1 MKILIYDKMQIATG
15 VPDEIKSP
23 ALSDYYEDAV
33 SFTATFETA
42 EKIDCIG
49 IGYTDATQVTVTNE
63 SGDSRSITISKS
75 APYQNGLY
83 LLSSP
88 IYVSDLEYGGV
99 LTITHNGT
107 YIGRVGIG
115 EYRKLCGNPT
125 MEIGFYT
132 TEKNRE
138 TLSGQVIP
146 GSGGYSGRVFDFDV
160 RYEIDID
167 NIYADIELAYAGQ
180 ISKGFPYFMYTDDE
194 QHKLPANM
202 LYFYAKT
209 DKPISKLQNSIRRA
223 LYSYKFQFEEKF

>member
-23 ALSDYYEDAV
+23 ALSDYYEDAT
-33 SFTATFETA
+33 SFTATFTTA

-49 IGYTDATQVTVTNE
+49 IGYTDATQVTITNE
-63 SGDSRSITISKS
+63 SLESRSVTISKV

-88 IYVSDLEYGGV
+88 IYPTDLEYGGV

-107 YIGRVGIG
+107 YIGRVAIG

-138 TLSGQVIP
+138 TLSGQVIS
-146 GSGGYSGRVFDFDV
+146 GSGGYSGRIFDFDI
-160 RYEIDID
+160 RYEIDET
-167 NIYADIELAYAGQ
+167 IYDDIELAYAGQ
-180 ISKGFPYFMYTDDE
+180 IAKGFPYFMYTDDE
-194 QHKLPANM
+194 QVKLPTNM
-202 LYFYAKT
+202 LYFYAQT
-209 DKPISKLQNSIRRA
+209 DKPLSKLQSSIWRF
-223 LYSYKFQFEEKF
+223 LYSYKFQFLEKF

>member
-15 VPDEIKSP
+15 VPDQVKSP
-23 ALSDYYEDAV
+23 ALSDFYETAA
-33 SFTATFETA
+33 SFTATFTTA

-49 IGYTDATQVTVTNE
+49 IGYTDATQVTITNE
-63 SGDSRSITISKS
+63 SLDSRSITISKD

-83 LLSSP
+83 LLSSA
-88 IYVSDLEYGGV
+88 IYPTDLEYGGV

-107 YIGRVGIG
+107 YIGRVAIG
-115 EYRKLCGNPT
+115 EYRKLCGNPS

-132 TEKNRE
+132 TEKNRD
-138 TLSGQVIP
+138 TLAMQVIP
-146 GSGGYSGRVFDFDV
+146 GAGGVSGRVFDFDV

-167 NIYADIELAYAGQ
+167 NIYADIELAFASQ
-180 ISKGFPYFMYTDDE
+180 IAKGFPFFMYTDDE
-194 QHKLPANM
+194 QHKLPTNM

-223 LYSYKFQFEEKF
+223 LYSYKFKFEERF

>member
-23 ALSDYYEDAV
+23 SLADMYEDAV

-42 EKIDCIG
+42 EKINCIG
-49 IGYTDATQVTVTNE
+49 IGYTDATQVTVQNE
-63 SGDSRSITISKS
+63 SGESRSITISKS

-83 LLSSP
+83 LIDE

-99 LTITHNGT
+99 LTISHNGT

-115 EYRKLCGNPT
+115 EYRQLCGNPT

-138 TLSGQVIP
+138 TRSGQVIP
-146 GSGGYSGRVFDFDV
+146 GAGGYSGRTFDLDI
-160 RYEIDID
+160 RYKIDD
-167 NIYADIELAYAGQ
+167 DIYNDIELAYASQ
-180 ISKGFPYFMYTDDE
+180 IAKGFPYFMYTDDE
-194 QHKLPANM
+194 QHKLPTNM

-209 DKPISKLQNSIRRA
+209 NKPLSKLQSAIYQF
-223 LYSYKFQFEEKF
+223 LYSYKFQFMEKF